1 MQFCEPQSPEH
12 SQQVS
17 AWTAWT
23 AIGSFLVVLF
33 GVPVWQMVQEIREG
47 GEEGD
52 GRLQVLAITSVI
64 EGLPDVFTQSEGTF
78 AGRLL
83 QVNEELLLGLQD
95 YEAAISESTWLQ
107 PAAQPLQRLLSA
119 GFRRGTADV
128 VEGQGGW
135 LYLGSELRA
144 LTGRGLGA
152 VIREGAGSGWSRT
165 TGQAADP
172 RSAILQFHQILQR
185 SGVTLLL
192 VPVPAKASVCP
203 EGLTGEAAVRQPRV
217 DVRIESLLKDLA
229 EQGIQVVDLYPV
241 FLQQPDP
248 ALLYCRTD
256 THLSGTGIVRLAAS
270 IADELRGRGL
280 CDGRPA
286 EDFRVSVD
294 SVEITGD
301 LARMLDADTTVRERL
316 ELQFVVDPAT
326 GLAPEGA
333 VAGAG
338 NGDAPVLLLGDSH
351 LLVYDAD
358 DLHAVG
364 AGLPQHVTRLVD
376 AEVETLGVRGSGGTG
391 ARLQL
396 LQDAE
401 RLSSLRVVVWCF
413 AAREFMDPENT
424 WQPVLE

>member
-1 MQFCEPQSPEH
+1 MQFCEPQVGQH

-17 AWTAWT
+17 AWAAWS
-23 AIGSFLVVLF
+23 AIGGFLVVLF
-33 GVPVWQMVQEIREG
+33 GVPVWQIAEEIREG
-47 GEEGD
+47 GEDWD
-52 GRLQVLAITSVI
+52 GRPQVLAINSVI
-64 EGLPDVFTQSEGTF
+64 AGLPDVFAQSEGTVS
-78 AGRLL
+78 GRLL

-95 YEAAISESTWLQ
+95 YETAINESTWLQ

-128 VEGQGGW
+128 VQGQGGW

-152 VIREGAGSGWSRT
+152 VVREGAGSGWSRT

-172 RSAILQFHQILQR
+172 RPAILQFHQILQR
-185 SGVTLLL
+185 AGVTLLL

-203 EGLTGEAAVRQPRV
+203 EGLTGETAARQPRV

-229 EQGIQVVDLYPV
+229 EQGIQVVDLHPI

-248 ALLYCRTD
+248 ASLYCRTD
-256 THLSGTGIVRLAAS
+256 THLSGSGVVQLAGTL
-270 IADELRGRGL
+270 ADELQRRGL
-280 CDGRPA
+280 CDGRSGD
-286 EDFRVSVD
+286 DFRVTRD
-294 SVEITGD
+294 TVEITGD
-301 LARMLDADTTVRERL
+301 LSRMLDADTAVREQL

-333 VAGAG
+333 AAGAG
-338 NGDAPVLLLGDSH
+338 NGGAPVLLLGDSH
-351 LLVYDAD
+351 LLVYDAV

-391 ARLQL
+391 ARLQV

-413 AAREFMDPENT
+413 AAREFLDPENR